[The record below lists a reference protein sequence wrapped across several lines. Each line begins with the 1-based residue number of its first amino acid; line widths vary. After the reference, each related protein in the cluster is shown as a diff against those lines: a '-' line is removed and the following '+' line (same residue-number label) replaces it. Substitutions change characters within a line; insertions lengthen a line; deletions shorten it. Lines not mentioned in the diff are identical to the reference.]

1 MTEGKETGTR
11 QAPAGR
17 MAFSVEQGAEQIG
30 ITRTA
35 FYGLIRTGEI
45 KTFKVGRRRLV
56 TRTELQ
62 RFVQA
67 KVQEATA

>member
-1 MTEGKETGTR
+1 
-11 QAPAGR
+11 
-17 MAFSVEQGAEQIG
+17 MAFSVESGAEQIG

-35 FYGLIRTGEI
+35 FYGLIRKGEI
-45 KTFKVGRRRLV
+45 QTFKVGRRRLV

-62 RFVQA
+62 RFVQS